1 MSKILLKGGTVVSG
15 SSVKKADVLIEDEKI
30 KAVGTD
36 LSGEKGSKT
45 CPCPYRE
52 GSETASDQ
60 LVGSEYVKCNRGGDF
75 NGTGKCHVTK
85 EDLSG
90 AEVIDVTG
98 KLIFPGFIDT
108 HTHFQMQAS
117 DCVTADDFDSGTRAA
132 LAGGTTCILDFTTQS
147 KGKTLIAALDHWH
160 EMADGHCSCDYSF
173 HMSITDWNPDI
184 KSEIPVMTR
193 EGVTSYKV
201 YMAYPNLRITDH
213 EIFEILQAVA
223 QEGGIVGTHCENGDL
238 IVALTA
244 SLRARGL
251 TSPSAHPIAHSREVE
266 SEAVNRYL
274 TIAHEAGTPV
284 NIVHLSTKQSMDF
297 VRMARDKGQIV
308 CVETCPQY
316 FFLDDSMYDLPDFE
330 GAKYVFSPPARKKE
344 DQDALWDAIRH
355 GEVDTIGTDH
365 CSFNFATE
373 KILGIDDFASIPNG
387 IPGTEHRPV
396 LMYTYG
402 VLKGRMTNQAFCRLL
417 SENAAKQFGMYP
429 QKGAIQEGSDADIV
443 VWDPNCAGV
452 ITAEKQIQA
461 VDYTPYEGMEIKGA
475 PSLVFLHGQLA
486 AKDGQVVRKG
496 LGRYVSR
503 KAADLSFRKN

>member
-1 MSKILLKGGTVVSG
+1 
-15 SSVKKADVLIEDEKI
+15 
-30 KAVGTD
+30 
-36 LSGEKGSKT
+36 
-45 CPCPYRE
+45 
-52 GSETASDQ
+52 
-60 LVGSEYVKCNRGGDF
+60 
-75 NGTGKCHVTK
+75 
-85 EDLSG
+85 
-90 AEVIDVTG
+90 
-98 KLIFPGFIDT
+98 
-108 HTHFQMQAS
+108 
-117 DCVTADDFDSGTRAA
+117 
-132 LAGGTTCILDFTTQS
+132 
-147 KGKTLIAALDHWH
+147 
-160 EMADGHCSCDYSF
+160 
-173 HMSITDWNPDI
+173 
-184 KSEIPVMTR
+184 
-193 EGVTSYKV
+193 
-201 YMAYPNLRITDH
+201 
-213 EIFEILQAVA
+213 
-223 QEGGIVGTHCENGDL
+223 
-238 IVALTA
+238 
-244 SLRARGL
+244 
-251 TSPSAHPIAHSREVE
+251 E